1 MLRWLHALCSDQNTA
16 NSAELVLELGLS
28 LAKSPCDGKEG
39 CPIFCMSPQIVHG
52 KVMPQFCLCYGGST
66 LLVCKLF
73 SCPPIKLNR
82 NFQCTF
88 WEKSKDLSEKE
99 MGKRKEIITLLIVAT
114 LFCLKQPQAHAL
126 HLDYIS
132 GHNIL
137 PSKF

>member
-99 MGKRKEIITLLIVAT
+99 MGKTERSAENLKILHVIELIILLLSFSLCIS
-114 LFCLKQPQAHAL
+114 LCFSF
-126 HLDYIS
+126 YIS
-132 GHNIL
+132 
-137 PSKF
+137 